1 MMPQPN
7 YDQTWLERYSARA
20 KGSVKTR
27 LEENKGFAIAKC
39 DQTTGVCLPPP
50 KKAAVPQ
57 TLNPLALKVI
67 RAGRLPEPIA
77 EYKFFESRKFKF
89 DFAWVEQ
96 KVALEAE
103 GMVHRIKSR
112 FHSDIEKYNL
122 ALEQGWRVYR
132 ASRRDLE
139 QPEVLLKQLRKA
151 LKP

>member
-1 MMPQPN
+1 MAKSQPF
-7 YDQTWLERYSARA
+7 DQSWLEGYTARA

-27 LEENKGFAIAKC
+27 LEENKGFATAKC
-39 DQTTGVCLPPP
+39 DQSTGFCLPQP
-50 KKAAVPQ
+50 KKIAVPQ

-67 RAGRLPEPIA
+67 RGGKLPEPTA
-77 EYKFFESRKFKF
+77 EYKFLESRKFKF

-122 ALEQGWRVYR
+122 ALEAGWRVYR

-139 QPEVLLKQLRKA
+139 QPEVLLKQLKKA